1 MEYAQRMTDLTVALI
16 DDDSAVLHS
25 MRLLIESRG
34 VPVSCYE
41 SAEAFLDDLS
51 DAKPSCVVADVR
63 MPGMTGLELQRELKR
78 LSQEAPLI
86 LISGH
91 ADVSM
96 AVEALKQ
103 GAFDFFEK
111 PYDGERLATS
121 VWDAVQKG
129 RRQNTEN
136 SEKIDIAERIKALSP
151 RQREVLEF
159 VASGMSNKQIAAKLS
174 ISPRTVETYRAWVME
189 RIGAQNVADLVRKVS
204 AFLPGEPN

>member
-1 MEYAQRMTDLTVALI
+1 MTVALI

-25 MRLLIESRG
+25 MRLLIESRDI
-34 VPVSCYE
+34 PVACYE
-41 SAEAFLDDLS
+41 SAEAFLDDLPGT
-51 DAKPSCVVADVR
+51 KPSCVVADVR
-63 MPGMTGLELQRELKR
+63 MPGMTGLELQRELKYR
-78 LSQEAPLI
+78 NHEAPLI

-96 AVEALKQ
+96 AVEALKE

-129 RRQNTEN
+129 RRQTTENTER
-136 SEKIDIAERIKALSP
+136 IDIAERLKALSP

-189 RIGAQNVADLVRKVS
+189 RMGAQNVADLVRKVS
-204 AFLPGEPN
+204 AFLPSEQK

>member
-1 MEYAQRMTDLTVALI
+1 MTVALI

-25 MRLLIESRG
+25 MRLLIESREL
-34 VPVSCYE
+34 PVACYE
-41 SAEAFLDDLS
+41 SAEAFLEDIS
-51 DAKPSCVVADVR
+51 DTKPSCVVADVR
-63 MPGMTGLELQRELKR
+63 MPGMSGLELQRVLKQR
-78 LSQEAPLI
+78 NHEAPLI

-96 AVEALKQ
+96 AVEALKE

-111 PYDGERLATS
+111 PYDGERLASS
-121 VWDAVQKG
+121 VNDAVQKG
-129 RRQNTEN
+129 RRQSSEN
-136 SEKIDIAERIKALSP
+136 SERIDIAERLKALSP

-204 AFLPGEPN
+204 AFLPQDPKA

>member
-1 MEYAQRMTDLTVALI
+1 MTKRDAEVTVALI

-25 MRLLIESRG
+25 MRLLIESREI
-34 VPVSCYE
+34 PVTCYE
-41 SAEAFLDDLS
+41 SAEAFLDDLPG
-51 DAKPSCVVADVR
+51 AKPSCVVADVR
-63 MPGMTGLELQRELKR
+63 MPGMTGLELQRELKYR
-78 LSQEAPLI
+78 NHEAPLI

-96 AVEALKQ
+96 AVEALKE

-121 VWDAVQKG
+121 VSDAVKKG
-129 RRQNTEN
+129 RRQSTEN
-136 SEKIDIAERIKALSP
+136 SERIDIAERLKALSP

-159 VASGMSNKQIAAKLS
+159 VAAGMSNKQIAAKLS

-204 AFLPGEPN
+204 SFLPTDPK

>member
-1 MEYAQRMTDLTVALI
+1 MTKRDAEVTVALI
-16 DDDSAVLHS
+16 DDDAAVLHS
-25 MRLLIESRG
+25 MRLLIESRDI
-34 VPVSCYE
+34 PVACYG
-41 SAEAFLDDLS
+41 SAEAFLEELPGN
-51 DAKPSCVVADVR
+51 KPSCVVADVR
-63 MPGMTGLELQRELKR
+63 MPGMTGLELQRELKYR
-78 LSQEAPLI
+78 NNEAPLI

-96 AVEALKQ
+96 AVQALKE

-121 VWDAVQKG
+121 VSDAVQKG
-129 RRQNTEN
+129 RRQT
-136 SEKIDIAERIKALSP
+136 SEASERVDIAERLKALSP

-189 RIGAQNVADLVRKVS
+189 RMGAQNVADLVRKVS
-204 AFLPGEPN
+204 SFLPAEQR

>member
-1 MEYAQRMTDLTVALI
+1 VTVALI

-25 MRLLIESRG
+25 MRLLIESRDI
-34 VPVSCYE
+34 PVACFE
-41 SAEAFLDDLS
+41 SAEAFLDQLP

-63 MPGMTGLELQRELKR
+63 MPGMTGLELQRELKQR
-78 LSQEAPLI
+78 NHEAPLI

-111 PYDGERLATS
+111 PYDGERLAAS
-121 VWDAVQKG
+121 VSDAVQKG
-129 RRQNTEN
+129 RRQTTESN
-136 SEKIDIAERIKALSP
+136 ERIDIAERLKALSP

-159 VASGMSNKQIAAKLS
+159 VASGMSNKQIAAKLN

-204 AFLPGEPN
+204 SFLPTEQK

>member
-1 MEYAQRMTDLTVALI
+1 MTEVTVALI
-16 DDDSAVLHS
+16 DDDAAVLHS
-25 MRLLIESRG
+25 MRLLIESRDI
-34 VPVSCYE
+34 PVSCYE
-41 SAEAFLDDLS
+41 SAEAFLEDLPE
-51 DAKPSCVVADVR
+51 AKPSCVVADVR
-63 MPGMTGLELQRELKR
+63 MPGMTGLELQRELKYR
-78 LSQEAPLI
+78 NHEAPLI

-129 RRQNTEN
+129 RRQTTENTER
-136 SEKIDIAERIKALSP
+136 IDIAERLKALSP

-189 RIGAQNVADLVRKVS
+189 RMGAQNVADLVRKVS
-204 AFLPGEPN
+204 AFLPSEQK

>member
-1 MEYAQRMTDLTVALI
+1 MLERTNDVTVALI

-25 MRLLIESRG
+25 MRLLIESRDI
-34 VPVSCYE
+34 PVSCYE
-41 SAEAFLDDLS
+41 SAEAFLDDLP

-63 MPGMTGLELQRELKR
+63 MPGMTGLELQRELKQR
-78 LSQEAPLI
+78 NHESPLI

-129 RRQNTEN
+129 RRQSSEN
-136 SEKIDIAERIKALSP
+136 SERDDIAERLKALSP

-159 VASGMSNKQIAAKLS
+159 VAAGMSNKQIAAKLS

-204 AFLPGEPN
+204 AFLPTDQK

>member
-1 MEYAQRMTDLTVALI
+1 MTVALI

-25 MRLLIESRG
+25 MRLLIESRDS
-34 VPVSCYE
+34 PVACYE
-41 SAEAFLDDLS
+41 SAEAFLEELQDS
-51 DAKPSCVVADVR
+51 KPSCVVADVR
-63 MPGMTGLELQRELKR
+63 MPGMTGLELQRELKYR
-78 LSQEAPLI
+78 NLEAPLI

-96 AVEALKQ
+96 AVQALKN

-111 PYDGERLATS
+111 PYDGERFANS
-121 VWDAVQKG
+121 VKDAVQTA
-129 RRQNTEN
+129 RRQSTEQ
-136 SEKIDIAERIKALSP
+136 SERTDIAERLKALSP

-159 VASGMSNKQIAAKLS
+159 VAAGMSNKQIAAKLS

-204 AFLPGEPN
+204 ALLPAEPPK

>member
-1 MEYAQRMTDLTVALI
+1 MKKDTDVTVALI

-25 MRLLIESRG
+25 MRLLIESRDI
-34 VPVSCYE
+34 PVACYE
-41 SAEAFLDDLS
+41 SAEAFLDDLPGT
-51 DAKPSCVVADVR
+51 KPSCVVADVR
-63 MPGMTGLELQRELKR
+63 MPGMTGLELQRELKYR
-78 LSQEAPLI
+78 NHEAPLI

-96 AVEALKQ
+96 AVEALKE

-129 RRQNTEN
+129 RRQTTENTER
-136 SEKIDIAERIKALSP
+136 IDIAERLKALSP

-189 RIGAQNVADLVRKVS
+189 RMGAQNVADLVRKVS
-204 AFLPGEPN
+204 AFLPSEQK

>member
-1 MEYAQRMTDLTVALI
+1 MTVALI

-25 MRLLIESRG
+25 MRLLIESRDL
-34 VPVSCYE
+34 PVSCYE
-41 SAEAFLDDLS
+41 SAEAFLEDLTEQ
-51 DAKPSCVVADVR
+51 KPSCVIADVR
-63 MPGMTGLELQRELKR
+63 MPGMTGLELQRELKYR
-78 LSQEAPLI
+78 NLEAPLI

-96 AVEALKQ
+96 AVQALKN

-111 PYDGERLATS
+111 PYDGERLANS
-121 VWDAVQKG
+121 VSDAVQKA
-129 RRQNTEN
+129 RRQSTEQ
-136 SEKIDIAERIKALSP
+136 SERDDIAERLKALSP

-159 VASGMSNKQIAAKLS
+159 VAAGMSNKQIAAKLS

-204 AFLPGEPN
+204 ALLPAEPPK

>member
-1 MEYAQRMTDLTVALI
+1 MTRRDGDVTVALI

-25 MRLLIESRG
+25 MRLLIESRDI
-34 VPVSCYE
+34 PVACFE
-41 SAEAFLDDLS
+41 SAEAFLEELPGT
-51 DAKPSCVVADVR
+51 KPSCVVADVR
-63 MPGMTGLELQRELKR
+63 MPGMTGLELQRELKHR
-78 LSQEAPLI
+78 NNDAPLI

-96 AVEALKQ
+96 AVEALKE

-121 VWDAVQKG
+121 VSDAVLKG
-129 RRQNTEN
+129 RRQTTEN
-136 SEKIDIAERIKALSP
+136 SERVDISERLKALSP

-189 RIGAQNVADLVRKVS
+189 RMGAQNVADLVRKVS
-204 AFLPGEPN
+204 AFLPSETK

>member
-1 MEYAQRMTDLTVALI
+1 MTVALI

-25 MRLLIESRG
+25 MRLLIESRDLS
-34 VPVSCYE
+34 VSCYE
-41 SAEAFLDDLS
+41 SAEAFLEDLT
-51 DAKPSCVVADVR
+51 DQKPSCVIADVR
-63 MPGMTGLELQRELKR
+63 MPGMTGLELQRELKYR
-78 LSQEAPLI
+78 NLEAPLI

-96 AVEALKQ
+96 AVQALKN

-111 PYDGERLATS
+111 PYDGERLASS
-121 VWDAVQKG
+121 VSDAVQKA
-129 RRQNTEN
+129 RRQS
-136 SEKIDIAERIKALSP
+136 SEQSERDDIAERLKALSP

-159 VASGMSNKQIAAKLS
+159 VAAGMSNKQIAAKLS

-204 AFLPGEPN
+204 ALLPAEPPK

>member
-1 MEYAQRMTDLTVALI
+1 MTVALI

-25 MRLLIESRG
+25 MRLLIESRDI
-34 VPVSCYE
+34 PVACFE
-41 SAEAFLDDLS
+41 SAEAFLEQLPE
-51 DAKPSCVVADVR
+51 AKPSCVVADVR
-63 MPGMTGLELQRELKR
+63 MPGMTGLELQRELKQR
-78 LSQEAPLI
+78 NHEAPLI

-96 AVEALKQ
+96 AAEALKQ

-111 PYDGERLATS
+111 PYDGERLAAS
-121 VWDAVQKG
+121 VFDAVQKG
-129 RRQNTEN
+129 RRRN
-136 SEKIDIAERIKALSP
+136 SETNERIDIAERLKALSP

-159 VASGMSNKQIAAKLS
+159 VACGMSNKQIAAKLN

-204 AFLPGEPN
+204 SFLPTEQK

>member
-1 MEYAQRMTDLTVALI
+1 MKDTDVTVALI

-25 MRLLIESRG
+25 MRLLIESRDI
-34 VPVSCYE
+34 PVACYE
-41 SAEAFLDDLS
+41 SAEAFLEELPS
-51 DAKPSCVVADVR
+51 SKPSCVVADVR
-63 MPGMTGLELQRELKR
+63 MPGMTGLELQRELKHR
-78 LSQEAPLI
+78 NNDAPLI

-96 AVEALKQ
+96 AVEALKE

-111 PYDGERLATS
+111 PYDGERLAAS
-121 VWDAVQKG
+121 VFDAVQKG
-129 RRQNTEN
+129 RRRN
-136 SEKIDIAERIKALSP
+136 SETNERIDIAERLKALSP

-159 VASGMSNKQIAAKLS
+159 VACGMSNKQIAAKLN

-204 AFLPGEPN
+204 SFLPTEQK

>member
-1 MEYAQRMTDLTVALI
+1 MAKRTAGMTVALI

-25 MRLLIESRG
+25 MRLLIESRDI
-34 VPVSCYE
+34 PVACYE
-41 SAEAFLDDLS
+41 SAEAFLEDLPG
-51 DAKPSCVVADVR
+51 AKPSCVVADVR
-63 MPGMTGLELQRELKR
+63 MPGMTGLELQRELKHR
-78 LSQEAPLI
+78 KEDAPLI

-96 AVEALKQ
+96 AVQALKE

-121 VWDAVQKG
+121 VADALEKG
-129 RRQNTEN
+129 RTQSSGSGDRV
-136 SEKIDIAERIKALSP
+136 DIAERLKALSP

-159 VASGMSNKQIAAKLS
+159 VASGMSNKQIAAQLS

-189 RIGAQNVADLVRKVS
+189 RMGAVNVADLVRKVS
-204 AFLPGEPN
+204 AFLPTEQKK

>member
-1 MEYAQRMTDLTVALI
+1 MTVALI

-25 MRLLIESRG
+25 MRLLIESRDIT
-34 VPVSCYE
+34 VSCYE
-41 SAEAFLDDLS
+41 SAEAFLEELEDS
-51 DAKPSCVVADVR
+51 KPSCVVADVR
-63 MPGMTGLELQRELKR
+63 MPGMTGLELQRELKHR
-78 LSQEAPLI
+78 NNDAPLI

-111 PYDGERLATS
+111 PYDGERLAAS
-121 VWDAVQKG
+121 VFDAVQKG
-129 RRQNTEN
+129 RRQT
-136 SEKIDIAERIKALSP
+136 SEHSERIDIAERLKALSP

-204 AFLPGEPN
+204 AFLPTESK

>member
-1 MEYAQRMTDLTVALI
+1 MTVALI

-25 MRLLIESRG
+25 MRLLIESRDI
-34 VPVSCYE
+34 PVSCYE
-41 SAEAFLDDLS
+41 SAEAFLEDLTEQ
-51 DAKPSCVVADVR
+51 KPSCVIADVR
-63 MPGMTGLELQRELKR
+63 MPGMTGLELQRELKYR
-78 LSQEAPLI
+78 NLEAPLI

-96 AVEALKQ
+96 AVQALKN

-111 PYDGERLATS
+111 PYDGERLANS
-121 VWDAVQKG
+121 VSDAVQKA
-129 RRQNTEN
+129 RRQSTEQ
-136 SEKIDIAERIKALSP
+136 SERDDIAERLKALSP

-159 VASGMSNKQIAAKLS
+159 VAAGMSNKQIAAKLS

-204 AFLPGEPN
+204 ALLPAEPPK

>member
-1 MEYAQRMTDLTVALI
+1 MTKRNSEVTVALI

-25 MRLLIESRG
+25 MRLLIESRDI
-34 VPVSCYE
+34 PVACYE
-41 SAEAFLDDLS
+41 SAEAFLDDLPGS
-51 DAKPSCVVADVR
+51 KPSCVVADVR
-63 MPGMTGLELQRELKR
+63 MPGMTGLELQRELKHR
-78 LSQEAPLI
+78 NHDSPLV

-96 AVEALKQ
+96 AVQALKE

-121 VWDAVQKG
+121 VSDAVQKG
-129 RRQNTEN
+129 RRQSSEN
-136 SEKIDIAERIKALSP
+136 SERIDIAERLKALSP

-189 RIGAQNVADLVRKVS
+189 RMGAQNVADLVRKVS
-204 AFLPGEPN
+204 AFLPTEPK

>member
-1 MEYAQRMTDLTVALI
+1 MTKRDPDVTVALI

-25 MRLLIESRG
+25 MRLLIESRDIA
-34 VPVSCYE
+34 VACYE
-41 SAEAFLDDLS
+41 SAEAFLDDLPGT
-51 DAKPSCVVADVR
+51 KPTCVVADVR
-63 MPGMTGLELQRELKR
+63 MPGMTGLELQRELKYR
-78 LSQEAPLI
+78 NHEAPLI

-96 AVEALKQ
+96 AVEALKE

-121 VWDAVQKG
+121 VSDAVRKG
-129 RRQNTEN
+129 RRQSTEN
-136 SEKIDIAERIKALSP
+136 SERIDIAERLKALSP

-189 RIGAQNVADLVRKVS
+189 RMGAQNVADLVRKVS
-204 AFLPGEPN
+204 AFLPAEKN

>member
-1 MEYAQRMTDLTVALI
+1 MTQRAAEVTVALI

-25 MRLLIESRG
+25 MRLLIESRDI
-34 VPVSCYE
+34 PVACYE
-41 SAEAFLDDLS
+41 SAEAFLDDLPGI
-51 DAKPSCVVADVR
+51 KPSCVVADVR
-63 MPGMTGLELQRELKR
+63 MPGMTGLELQRELKYR
-78 LSQEAPLI
+78 NHEAPLI

-96 AVEALKQ
+96 AVQALKE

-129 RRQNTEN
+129 RRQSTEN
-136 SEKIDIAERIKALSP
+136 SERIDIAERLKALSP

-189 RIGAQNVADLVRKVS
+189 RMGAQNVADLVRKVS
-204 AFLPGEPN
+204 AFLPAEQK

>member
-1 MEYAQRMTDLTVALI
+1 MTVALI

-25 MRLLIESRG
+25 MRLLIESRDL
-34 VPVSCYE
+34 PVACYE
-41 SAEAFLDDLS
+41 SAEAFLDDLGE
-51 DAKPSCVVADVR
+51 AKPSCVIADVR
-63 MPGMTGLELQRELKR
+63 MPGMTGLELQRELKYR
-78 LSQEAPLI
+78 NLEAPLI

-96 AVEALKQ
+96 AVQALKN

-111 PYDGERLATS
+111 PYDGERLANS
-121 VWDAVQKG
+121 VSDAVQKA
-129 RRQNTEN
+129 RRQSTEQ
-136 SEKIDIAERIKALSP
+136 SEREDIAERLKALSP

-159 VASGMSNKQIAAKLS
+159 VAAGMSNKQIAAKLS

-204 AFLPGEPN
+204 ALLPAEPPK